1 MAARKRRRARVAK
14 RRPAA
19 RPQQPAPA
27 RSERTER
34 SDAASAVRLE
44 RPQAPWHPWPL
55 SELLIVVGAGAILFA
70 LANGPERSVAAL
82 LAGLGA
88 VAIGTLEVT
97 LREHLA
103 GYRSHALLLALVV
116 VAAMHTALALLL
128 SSLFSFP
135 RAANVVL
142 LALDVAV
149 AFLLY
154 RLLRARYV
162 EARRRA
168 ILARR

>member
-1 MAARKRRRARVAK
+1 
-14 RRPAA
+14 
-19 RPQQPAPA
+19 
-27 RSERTER
+27 
-34 SDAASAVRLE
+34 VRLE

-55 SELLIVVGAGAILFA
+55 SELLIVVGGGAILFA

-82 LAGLGA
+82 LVGLGA

-103 GYRSHALLLALVV
+103 GYRSHAMLLALLV
-116 VAAMHTALALLL
+116 VAVMHTALALALA
-128 SSLFSFP
+128 SLWSFP
-135 RAANVVL
+135 RAANLAL